1 MKLFVLAVAFMLALP
16 AGAAQITIDVPDEV
30 VASVGEVCAQ
40 VAADVGT
47 PSVTNKQCA
56 EVLMRRAILSIISNI
71 RQKEAAADT
80 EALWPPVVGQ

>member
-1 MKLFVLAVAFMLALP
+1 MRLVLIVLAFMLAMP

-40 VAADVGT
+40 VAADTGV

-56 EVLMRRAILSIISNI
+56 EILMRRAILSIISNI
-71 RQKEAAADT
+71 RQKAAAADT
-80 EALWPPVVGQ
+80 EALWPPVVGP

>member
-1 MKLFVLAVAFMLALP
+1 MRFVLVVLALLVAMP

-40 VAADVGT
+40 VAADVGA

-71 RQKEAAADT
+71 RQKEAAEDT
-80 EALWPPVVGQ
+80 EALWPPVVGP